1 MRIHQILLLLVTVQT
16 SVQSVNAQTITD
28 VTITIVY

>member
-1 MRIHQILLLLVTVQT
+1 MHDLLLLLVTVQT

-28 VTITIVY
+28 VTMYNSD